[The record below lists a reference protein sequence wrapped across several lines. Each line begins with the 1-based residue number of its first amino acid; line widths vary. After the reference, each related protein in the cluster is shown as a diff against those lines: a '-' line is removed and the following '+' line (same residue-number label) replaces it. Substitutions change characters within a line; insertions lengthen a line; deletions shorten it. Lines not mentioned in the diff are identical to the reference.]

1 MPGMGIDKPNI
12 RHLYHY
18 SVPATLESYYQQA
31 GRAGRDGLPST
42 CTLFWGHGDIATQ
55 DTIKEPGSLKPN
67 ALKSYLLGIKSMQ
80 VWSEIAAHR
89 LQAQAL
95 ILLLSSA
102 PCGLLLCGDRTL
114 TCIDYLL

>member
-1 MPGMGIDKPNI
+1 MGIDKPNI

-67 ALKSYLLGIKSMQ
+67 ALESYLLGIKSMQ
-80 VWSEIAAHR
+80 VRSQTAAYR
-89 LQAQAL
+89 MQSQASG
-95 ILLLSSA
+95 LLLS
-102 PCGLLLCGDRTL
+102 
-114 TCIDYLL
+114 TCSLWAVVRR